1 MNRLKKIASDI
12 RKYLDL
18 LRKRN
23 PKIFDKISKFIQF
36 IIPFLGAFAPALV
49 TNIWCIMIGE
59 AVIFSSVLLFQ
70 WAILTNR
77 RIREVDEA
85 LEDHIKEIDELK
97 DKYNED
103 EAILEELY
111 LNDNNKLVAQKIKEI
126 DCLKHQIRDIAGF
139 SYVVSDQ
146 VKKLSTE
153 FEYSQDAVVTNHIT
167 LFLQKCLNNIE
178 ELLGTYYQV
187 EIRASIKLTASAN
200 VLKTYVR
207 RKNNIESRGGVF
219 RTKELNEKNI
229 PVKSNYA
236 YNAIVKKKM
245 KFFSEADLHNMHNKV
260 KESDIFFCE
269 YGDNWSDIFISTVV
283 MPIRIPIYTA
293 EFEDHNILGIIC
305 IDCNEII
312 PEWSDR
318 TFPDKIGY
326 HIIAD
331 LADSL
336 AMLFKLFKNEGYS
349 I

>member
-1 MNRLKKIASDI
+1 MKRIKRIASNI
-12 RKYLDL
+12 RKKLDM
-18 LRKRN
+18 LRERN
-23 PKIFDKISKFIQF
+23 PKAFDKVSKFIQF

-59 AVIFSSVLLFQ
+59 AFIFSSVLLFQ

-85 LEDHIKEIDELK
+85 LEDHVKEIDELK
-97 DKYNED
+97 NKYNEN

-111 LNDNNKLVAQKIKEI
+111 LNDNNKLVTQKIKEI
-126 DCLKHQIRDIAGF
+126 EFLKQQTRDIAGF

-153 FEYSQDAVVTNHIT
+153 FEYAQDAVVTNHIT

-178 ELLGTYYQV
+178 ELLGAYYQV
-187 EIRASIKLTASAN
+187 EIRASIKLTVSAST
-200 VLKTYVR
+200 LKTYVR
-207 RKNNIESRGGVF
+207 GKNNIESRGGVF
-219 RTKELNEKNI
+219 KTKELNEKNI
-229 PVKSNYA
+229 PVNSNYA
-236 YNAIVKKKM
+236 YKAIVKKKM
-245 KFFSEADLHNMHNKV
+245 KFFSEADLNNMHNKA
-260 KESDIFFCE
+260 KESDFFFCE
-269 YGDNWSDIFISTVV
+269 YGDDWNDIFISTVV

-293 EFEDHNILGIIC
+293 NYEDYNILGIIC
-305 IDCNEII
+305 IDCSEII

-318 TFPDKIGY
+318 TFQEKIGY

-336 AMLFKLFKNEGYS
+336 AMLFKLLKNEG
-349 I
+349 